1 MPILSEHYEQALVI
15 QFMRRNYPE
24 VLIFAIPNGGQRNAA
39 TGARLKAEGVVPG
52 VPDLFIPAWGLFI
65 EMKTLT
71 GKVSLEQKAMLSYA
85 EDYRDKTHPRK
96 KLLQR
101 PIRMSS
107 PTIRILLDPP
117 PSRASRCRP

>member
-1 MPILSEHYEQALVI
+1 MSVLSEHHEQALVI

-24 VLIFAIPNGGQRNAA
+24 VLIFAIPNGGQRSAA

-71 GKVSLEQKAMLSYA
+71 GKVSPEQKAMLEYLQSVGYDA
-85 EDYRDKTHPRK
+85 IVCKGANAAIAHITEMRHERK
-96 KLLQR
+96 
-101 PIRMSS
+101 
-107 PTIRILLDPP
+107 
-117 PSRASRCRP
+117 

>member
-1 MPILSEHYEQALVI
+1 MSVLSEHYEQALVI

-24 VLIFAIPNGGQRNAA
+24 VLIFAIPNGGQRSAA

-71 GKVSLEQKAMLSYA
+71 GKVSPEQKSMLEYLQSVGYDA
-85 EDYRDKTHPRK
+85 IVAKGANAAIAHITEMRHERK
-96 KLLQR
+96 
-101 PIRMSS
+101 
-107 PTIRILLDPP
+107 
-117 PSRASRCRP
+117 

>member
-1 MPILSEHYEQALVI
+1 MSFLSEHYEQALVI

-71 GKVSLEQKAMLSYA
+71 GKVSLEQKAMLSYLQSVGYSAIVAKGANAAIA
-85 EDYRDKTHPRK
+85 EI
-96 KLLQR
+96 QR
-101 PIRMSS
+101 VRNE
-107 PTIRILLDPP
+107 RE
-117 PSRASRCRP
+117 